1 MAQFIATPSGL
12 GRFFTRISTVTIK
25 QNSLVIHFKNNT
37 SRAYLISDFT
47 NFTHFK
53 KGLFSGK
60 ITLNHGTKT
69 VISFLNKKQAQTLSE
84 QLNSV
89 FSNYLEEKVNT
100 AKTLVK
106 RYATNEYLRDSNV
119 PVLKSAVFSLVQQYG
134 ASPSL
139 WQQYLSITDI
149 KFLTILSSSPT
160 AAHATEQLRKT
171 YEQKTLAARADF
183 YNVIESNPLT
193 QEQRLGVI
201 RNNDKNL
208 VLAAAGTGKTSVIV
222 AKALD
227 LIVQEGV
234 KPEHILILAYNKN
247 AANELTERFNLRVQ
261 QANLNVTPPTILT
274 FHALGLKLLKSDNKT
289 LNLSPFAKD
298 ALALNKWFTQ
308 WLSNT
313 LKTDS
318 RFCKTFVET
327 LYEPNDSLN
336 TATKTAI
343 KAQIYHTLS
352 GLKVSSYQHLLI
364 ANWLYMYGIEHT
376 YQNDDTADF
385 YLPQHNIYLV
395 HFAIDR
401 QGNSAQNITK
411 SHNSG
416 HVKSVRAHHKKH
428 GQMLVQT
435 FHYNWQESQLEQ
447 RLKTQ
452 LQKHNVN
459 IKPLDNHAVYER
471 LSATGLLKQNIN
483 KYLNCLSAIRGEHL
497 SSSQIAARIAKSGII
512 NHKRYTT
519 LLVAMQRAYAEKLKE
534 QGAIDFDDMITSAEQ
549 AVKSGKVSVPWR
561 HILVDEFQDISCARM
576 ALLNT
581 LIKSGPQ
588 PCLTAVGDDWQAI
601 YRFSGGNLALTTRFN
616 DLIGSH
622 SITLLQKTFR
632 YNNSI
637 SEVAGRFVM
646 QNPEQY
652 KKHITTHTQV
662 STPQVVL
669 LDDLHQGKKSV
680 ALKVQQIIAT
690 INKNNSTA
698 SIAVLSRYRFMLN
711 EVEQHLA
718 GNNFANPL
726 HFWTL
731 HGAKGLEADY
741 CIIIGFEQ
749 GKLGFPSNNP
759 GNLLV
764 EALLP
769 TQDTF
774 KHSEE
779 RRLLYVGIT
788 RAKHKSYLIAPP
800 SGYSEFIS
808 ELINDNYP
816 IDIASNLFA
825 KQTNSR
831 ISKDNG

>member
-1 MAQFIATPSGL
+1 MAQFIATPSWL

-25 QNSLVIHFKNNT
+25 QNSLVIHCKNNT

-47 NFTHFK
+47 NFTQFK

-60 ITLNHGTKT
+60 ITLNHSTKT
-69 VISFLNKKQAQTLSE
+69 VISLLNKQQAQTLSE
-84 QLNSV
+84 QLNSE
-89 FSNYLEEKVNT
+89 FANHLEEKVNT

-119 PVLKSAVFSLVQQYG
+119 PLLKSAVFSLAHRYN
-134 ASPSL
+134 ALPAL
-139 WQQYLSITDI
+139 WQQHLSAINI

-160 AAHATEQLRKT
+160 VAHATEQLRKS
-171 YEQKTLAARADF
+171 YEQKTLTARADF
-183 YNVIESNPLT
+183 YNVVESNPLT
-193 QEQRLGVI
+193 REQRLGVI

-208 VLAAAGTGKTSVIV
+208 VLAAAGTGKTSVMV

-227 LIVQEGV
+227 LIVHEGV
-234 KPEHILILAYNKN
+234 KPEQILILAYNKN
-247 AANELTERFNLRVQ
+247 AANELTERFNLRAQ
-261 QANLNVTPPTILT
+261 HANLKVTPPTILT
-274 FHALGLKLLKSDNKT
+274 FHALGLKLLKSDNKA
-289 LNLSPFAKD
+289 LSLSPFAND
-298 ALALNKWFTQ
+298 AMELNKWFTQ

-318 RFCKTFVET
+318 CFCKTFVET
-327 LYEPNDSLN
+327 LYEPTDSLN
-336 TATKTAI
+336 TETKTATKTAI
-343 KAQIYHTLS
+343 KAQTYYTLS
-352 GLKVSSYQHLLI
+352 GLKVSSYHHLLI

-385 YLPQHNIYLV
+385 FLPQYNIYLV
-395 HFAIDR
+395 HFVTDR
-401 QGNSAQNITK
+401 QGNSAQHIIK

-416 HVKSVRAHHKKH
+416 HIKSVRTHHKKH
-428 GQMLVQT
+428 GQTLVQT
-435 FHYNWQESQLEQ
+435 FHYNWQNGQLEQ
-447 RLKTQ
+447 RLKAQ
-452 LQKHNVN
+452 LQKHKVN
-459 IKPLDNHAVYER
+459 INPLDNHAVYER
-471 LSATGLLKQNIN
+471 LSATGLLKQNVN
-483 KYLNCLSAIRGEHL
+483 KYLNCLSAIRGEQL
-497 SSSQIAARIAKSGII
+497 SDSQIAARIAKSGII

-519 LLVAMQRAYAEKLKE
+519 LLVAMQRAYNEKLKE
-534 QGAIDFDDMITSAEQ
+534 QDAIDFDGMIASAAQ
-549 AVKSGKVSVPWR
+549 AIKLGEVSVPWR

-576 ALLNT
+576 AFLNT
-581 LIKSGPQ
+581 LIHYGPQ
-588 PCLTAVGDDWQAI
+588 PCFTAVGDDWQAI
-601 YRFSGGNLALTTRFN
+601 YRFSGGNLALTTQFN

-622 SITLLQKTFR
+622 TLTVLQKTFR

-669 LDDLHQGKKSV
+669 MDDLHQGKKSV
-680 ALKVQQIIAT
+680 ALKVQQTIAT

-718 GNNFANPL
+718 DNNYANPL

-731 HGAKGLEADY
+731 HGSKGLEADY

-769 TQDTF
+769 AQDTF
-774 KHSEE
+774 IHSEE

-800 SGYSEFIS
+800 SGCSEFIS

-816 IDIASNLFA
+816 IHVASSSFA
-825 KQTNSR
+825 KQ
-831 ISKDNG
+831 SKQ

>member
-1 MAQFIATPSGL
+1 MAQFIATPSWL

-25 QNSLVIHFKNNT
+25 QSSLVIHFKNNT

-47 NFTHFK
+47 NFTQFK

-60 ITLNHGTKT
+60 ITLNHNKKT
-69 VISFLNKKQAQTLSE
+69 VISFLNKQQAQTLSE
-84 QLNSV
+84 QLNSE
-89 FSNYLEEKVNT
+89 FANHLEEKVNT

-119 PVLKSAVFSLVQQYG
+119 PLLKSAVFSLAQQYG
-134 ASPSL
+134 AIPAL
-139 WQQYLSITDI
+139 WQQHLSAINI

-160 AAHATEQLRKT
+160 VAHATEQLRKS
-171 YEQKTLAARADF
+171 YEQKTLTARADF
-183 YNVIESNPLT
+183 YNVVESNPLT
-193 QEQRLGVI
+193 HDQRLAVI

-208 VLAAAGTGKTSVIV
+208 VLAAAGTGKTSVMV

-227 LIVQEGV
+227 LIAHGGV
-234 KPEHILILAYNKN
+234 KPEQILILAYNKN
-247 AANELTERFNLRVQ
+247 AANELNQRFNLRAQ

-274 FHALGLKLLKSDNKT
+274 FHALGLKLLQSANKT
-289 LNLSPFAKD
+289 RSLSPFAND
-298 ALALNKWFTQ
+298 AMALNKWFTQ

-318 RFCKTFVET
+318 RFCKTFVDT
-327 LYEPNDSLN
+327 LYEPTDSLN
-336 TATKTAI
+336 TETRTATKTAL
-343 KAQIYHTLS
+343 KAQTYHTLS
-352 GLKVSSYQHLLI
+352 GLKVSSYQHLLV

-385 YLPQHNIYLV
+385 YLPQHQVYLA
-395 HFAIDR
+395 HFVTDR
-401 QGNSAQNITK
+401 QGNSVQHTPNL
-411 SHNSG
+411 HNSE
-416 HVKSVRAHHKKH
+416 HIKYVRAHHKKH
-428 GQMLVQT
+428 GHALVQT
-435 FHYNWQESQLEQ
+435 FHYNWQEGQLEQ
-447 RLKTQ
+447 RLKAQ
-452 LQKHNVN
+452 LQKHKVN
-459 IKPLDNHAVYER
+459 INPVDNQAVYER

-483 KYLNCLSAIRGEHL
+483 KYLNCLSAIRGEQL
-497 SSSQIAARIAKSGII
+497 SNAQIAARIAKSGII
-512 NHKRYTT
+512 NHKSYAT
-519 LLVAMQRAYAEKLKE
+519 LLVAMQRAYYEKLKE
-534 QGAIDFDDMITSAEQ
+534 QDAIDFDDMIASAAQ
-549 AVKSGKVSVPWR
+549 AVKSGEVSLPWH

-576 ALLNT
+576 AFLNT

-588 PCLTAVGDDWQAI
+588 PCFTAVGDDWQAI
-601 YRFSGGNLALTTRFN
+601 YRFSGGNLALTTQFN

-622 SITLLQKTFR
+622 SLTLLQKTFR

-680 ALKVQQIIAT
+680 ALKVQQTIAT
-690 INKNNSTA
+690 INKNNNTA

-731 HGAKGLEADY
+731 HGSKGLEADY

-769 TQDTF
+769 APDTF
-774 KHSEE
+774 NHSEE

-788 RAKHKSYLIAPP
+788 RSKHKSYLIAPP
-800 SGYSEFIS
+800 SACSEFIS

-816 IDIASNLFA
+816 IDIASNLFV
-825 KQTNSR
+825 KQ
-831 ISKDNG
+831 SKHNK